1 MLTSNSKFRH
11 WPRSQDK
18 FTANATSNLESTYL
32 FPEADGPTCTYLLE
46 EECPHQQSGVQ
57 QDQTPVCEV
66 NPPFYLLVGVVW
78 IIDEHP
84 TEVVDKEGG

>member
-1 MLTSNSKFRH
+1 M
-11 WPRSQDK
+11 
-18 FTANATSNLESTYL
+18 YL
-32 FPEADGPTCTYLLE
+32 LTYLLE

-84 TEVVDKEGG
+84 TEVVDEEGG